1 MTVREGKDSLEVGHW
16 GIPWEDTRLYPISL
30 SLPPPL
36 PGLVRGRL
44 DWTGSFLALIKGGQ
58 ERQNTYCSGLNEECS
73 PRVLAFEHSL
83 LSCGPVCGGL
93 AGAALLEGV

>member
-1 MTVREGKDSLEVGHW
+1 MVQRYTNQNHTDS
-16 GIPWEDTRLYPISL
+16 P
-30 SLPPPL
+30 LPPPL

-44 DWTGSFLALIKGGQ
+44 DWTGSFLALIKGGE

-73 PRVLAFEHSL
+73 PRVHAFEYSL